1 MSTSPV
7 SPQSDPSRSSGSVPP
22 AYEIRNSQGVQ
33 AGDYNIQYNTVLRA
47 PLPAMETVPALPE
60 LSQLPPET
68 GLFVGRSGELEQLD
82 KALSVSGRAAVVAVH
97 GLGGVGK
104 STLAAQFAHLNAARF
119 EFRWWITADS
129 PAAIDGGLAELA
141 VALLPAAVD
150 RPVEERIALG
160 VRWLATHDKW
170 LLILDNLT
178 APVHA
183 APLLERVRSGT
194 VVITSRQSTGWRD
207 LTAVPLDVLAP
218 GEALGLLEQ
227 IVRVEWPE
235 ADLAEGERLCAELG
249 WLPLAVEQAAAYIA
263 QTRITPARYLDLLAQ
278 LPARMF
284 TATAEGGDAQRT
296 IGRVWRVT
304 LDHLASTPSAGQ
316 LLRVLA
322 WYASDE
328 IPRALLDD
336 IFTEPDLLDAV
347 GRLAAYSMISL
358 TVDTIGVHRLVQAVA
373 RTADHDDPHR
383 RPEDIATACV
393 AATAALNNAVGELD
407 HRTPSSWPAYRA
419 IQPHARALFDHTA
432 PDVDTEDMSIL
443 LIKIGVY
450 LDSQGDTASAIAY
463 LTRAAQGSE
472 RRPDPDQSTTL
483 AALTNL
489 ANAYWAAGDL
499 DQAISLTESTLAKSL
514 TEHGPDDRSTQ
525 VLRNNLA
532 NVYKSAGDLERAIP
546 LLEAAVSDR
555 ERLWGLDHPD
565 TLTARNNLANAY
577 HDVRD
582 FSRAIELHASVV
594 ADRTRVLGPDH
605 PATLNSRH
613 NLAHGYQGIGDV
625 EQAKLLYVLIVSD
638 RTRVL
643 GSDHRDTLGTQH
655 NLANVFRQEGDF
667 MRAIRLHKSVLG
679 RYIETLGADHPN
691 TLNSQLSVANTYRSA
706 GNLAQAIRW
715 HESAAAEHVR
725 ALGADHLDTLRSQIG
740 LADTYGEKGNLKR
753 AIQLYES
760 ISTRI
765 VAVLGLVHPET
776 LYVRSGLAEA
786 YVSAGDLGRGVT
798 LSESIAADCVRVL
811 GSAHVLT
818 LTAQNNLAAAYV
830 AAGDRKRAI
839 ALLESVAADC
849 LRVLGPGHATTTEV
863 RKNLETVLK
872 ADRRKPTSPPVG

>member
-1 MSTSPV
+1 
-7 SPQSDPSRSSGSVPP
+7 
-22 AYEIRNSQGVQ
+22 
-33 AGDYNIQYNTVLRA
+33 
-47 PLPAMETVPALPE
+47 METVPALPG

-141 VALLPAAVD
+141 VALLPAVVD

-160 VRWLATHDKW
+160 LRWLATHDKW

-178 APVHA
+178 APSHA

-218 GEALGLLEQ
+218 DEALGLLER

-304 LDHLASTPSAGQ
+304 LDHLASTPSAGR

-336 IFTEPDLLDAV
+336 IFAEPDLLDAV

-358 TVDTIGVHRLVQAVA
+358 TADTIGVHRLVQAVA
-373 RTADHDDPHR
+373 RTPDHEDPHR
-383 RPEDIATACV
+383 RPEDIVTACV
-393 AATAALNNAVGELD
+393 AATVALNNAVGELD
-407 HRTPSSWPAYRA
+407 HRNPSSWAAYRA

-472 RRPDPDQSTTL
+472 RRPGPDQSTTL

-499 DQAISLTESTLAKSL
+499 DQAIPLTESTLAKSL
-514 TEHGPDDRSTQ
+514 IEHGPDDRSTQ

-546 LLEAAVSDR
+546 LLESAVSDR
-555 ERLWGLDHPD
+555 ERLWGIDHPD

-577 HDVRD
+577 HDARD

-594 ADRTRVLGPDH
+594 ADRTRVLGADH

-613 NLAHGYQGIGDV
+613 NLAHGYQGRGDV
-625 EQAKLLYVLIVSD
+625 EQAKLLYVSIVSD

-667 MRAIRLHKSVLG
+667 MRAIRLHKSVLS
-679 RYIETLGADHPN
+679 RYLETLGADHPN

-725 ALGADHLDTLRSQIG
+725 ALGVDHLDTLRSQIG
-740 LADTYGEKGNLKR
+740 LADAYEEKGNLEQ

-776 LYVRSGLAEA
+776 LYVRSSLATA
-786 YVSAGDLGRGVT
+786 YASVGDLGRGVT
-798 LSESIAADCVRVL
+798 LLESTAADCVRVL
-811 GSAHVLT
+811 GSADILT
-818 LTAQNNLAAAYV
+818 LTAQNNLATAY
-830 AAGDRKRAI
+830 ATAGNRKRAT
-839 ALLESVAADC
+839 ALLESVMADC
-849 LRVLGPGHATTTEV
+849 LRVLGSDHVTTIEV
-863 RKNLETVLK
+863 RKNLEAVLK
-872 ADRRKPTSPPVG
+872 VDRRKPTSPPVG